1 MVLKNQVASNLEDL
15 DKEVIKSCVRANRN
29 RKDVKIIAVSK
40 TISKYPIIDA
50 IKYGQVFFGENKV
63 QEAKIKWPEIKSLY
77 PSVKLN
83 MIGPLQ
89 TNKVKDALNI
99 FDTIETIDR
108 EKLVLQIIK
117 NKNII
122 KKNHEFY
129 VQINIGEEPQKSGCP
144 PHKAASFINECK
156 LLGLNISGVM
166 GIAPINVAPAPY
178 FALLKNIANEL
189 SLKNTSMGMSSDYED
204 AIYLGATSIR
214 IGSRIFGERKKLLNN
229 NE

>member
-144 PHKAASFINECK
+144 PHKAVSFINECK
-156 LLGLNISGVM
+156 LLGLKITGVM

-189 SLKNTSMGMSSDYED
+189 SLKNTSMGMSSDFED